1 MLVVKKVLRDRYIIL
16 TDMFLVQLV
25 RTLSR
30 RLGVMLVV
38 PLGAKPG
45 GGARKMLFLLF
56 RGRVGLF

>member
-1 MLVVKKVLRDRYIIL
+1 MLVVKKVLRERYIIL

-25 RTLSR
+25 RTLSN

-45 GGARKMLFLLF
+45 GGARKMLVLLF
-56 RGRVGLF
+56 MGRVELF